1 MADKDK
7 LMAYP
12 MLDEL
17 QYRSNINTK
26 QLNSMFKSIEESILR
41 SIIRGTELDR
51 KLNRLSL
58 GVTSAYKALESHN
71 QIYNSYP
78 KAANIPSG
86 SYGGIAFATAFGEA
100 TGGRQH
106 KAGGIVTM
114 NWQDRKKLSK
124 IPVYDGKVNPAV
136 SISVDGV
143 VREPDDSVY
152 NIVDGDPNTFWVEE
166 ASAGQHTI
174 EINLPPSISKKFNFL
189 EVYPFPIFGID
200 IEDISYDDLQSVS
213 HSIFPTKENP
223 FYNKSGPL
231 VFHLSPKEWNNT
243 ITFTINVKDG
253 INTMGFSKI
262 DIASIDYLDT
272 SATIIIPLEN
282 IPQVDHTGST
292 LTDINPTTVNLDFY
306 IDGAVEDDYDSFIS
320 EILIMDREDGS
331 GENIRLKKTRGS
343 QSIAASSINVSQ
355 TSGDN
360 ALYLKMVI
368 NERRLTSPVIRGASL
383 EWREI

>member
-26 QLNSMFKSIEESILR
+26 QLNSMFKSLEESILR
-41 SIIRGTELDR
+41 SIIRGTELDE
-51 KLNRLSL
+51 KVNRLSL

-86 SYGGIAFATAFGEA
+86 SYGGVAFASAFGES
-100 TGGRQH
+100 TGGRRH

-114 NWQDRKKLSK
+114 NWLDRKKLSK
-124 IPVYDGKVNPAV
+124 IPIYDGRVNPAV
-136 SISVDGV
+136 TIYVDGEL
-143 VREPDDSVY
+143 RQPDDPVY
-152 NIVDGDPNTFWVEE
+152 NMLDGDSSTFWVEE
-166 ASAGQHTI
+166 AAAGTHTV

-189 EVYPFPIFGID
+189 EVHPFPVFGID
-200 IEDISYDDLQSVS
+200 IENITYKDLQSAS
-213 HSIFPTKENP
+213 HSIFPTRDNP
-223 FYNKSGPL
+223 FYNRSGPL
-231 VFHLSPKEWNNT
+231 VFHLSPKDWNNT

-253 INTMGFSKI
+253 INAMGFSKI
-262 DIASIDYLDT
+262 DVASIDYLD
-272 SATIIIPLEN
+272 SSSTIIMPLEN
-282 IPQVDHTGST
+282 IPQVDHNGSA

-306 IDGAVEDDYDSFIS
+306 IDGAVEEDYDSFIS
-320 EILIMDREDGS
+320 EITLMDRDDGS
-331 GENIRLKKTRGS
+331 GENVRLKKTRGS
-343 QSIAASSINVSQ
+343 QSIAATSINVTQ

-360 ALYLKMVI
+360 ALYLKMII
-368 NERRLTSPVIRGASL
+368 NEQRLTSPVIRGASL
-383 EWREI
+383 EWRET